1 MGSSGIHK
9 NKPDGTAIMGEHRT
23 SAFVVGAGN
32 ANTRGD
38 NSMTNRFM
46 ISVAAA
52 ALIAGTGFANAQ
64 GTGTSREAPSAGS
77 TVQQSAPSEHGNSAA
92 PSNRNAAEP
101 RGPSSGMKA
110 TQSEEKS
117 PGAAKN
123 QRTEDQGM
131 QGQKSKSMSS
141 ESEGAKG
148 GKDMKAEGR
157 EGRKDMKA
165 EGHEGRKDMKAEGHE
180 GRKDMKAEGREGGKD
195 MKAEGREGRPGNTN
209 AETKGGVDSKSQTT
223 TQSQTNQSQT
233 TGQAG
238 GGAKLSTEQRTKIT
252 TVIKEQHVQP
262 VTNVNF
268 SISVGTRVP
277 RGGGVTFHPLP
288 AEIVTVYPQWRGYE
302 YILVRDQ
309 ILVID
314 PRTGEIVDVIDT

>member
-1 MGSSGIHK
+1 
-9 NKPDGTAIMGEHRT
+9 
-23 SAFVVGAGN
+23 
-32 ANTRGD
+32 
-38 NSMTNRFM
+38 MTNRFM

-77 TVQQSAPSEHGNSAA
+77 TQQSAPSSDRGAPSSAA
-92 PSNRNAAEP
+92 PMNRDSASEP
-101 RGPSSGMKA
+101 RGAEKGSDKGMKS
-110 TQSEEKS
+110 TQSDEKMQ

-123 QRTEDQGM
+123 QRAQDDMKPGAKGEKSAQDNNMKGE
-131 QGQKSKSMSS
+131 KSKGMSS
-141 ESEGAKG
+141 ETHEKGAA

-157 EGRKDMKA
+157 EDRTGT
-165 EGHEGRKDMKAEGHE
+165 
-180 GRKDMKAEGREGGKD
+180 KAEGRD
-195 MKAEGREGRPGNTN
+195 GRTN

-223 TQSQTNQSQT
+223 TQSQTNQPQT

-238 GGAKLSTEQRTKIT
+238 AGAKLSTEQRTKIT

-268 SISVGTRVP
+268 SISVGSRVP
-277 RGGGVTFHPLP
+277 RSGVTFHPLP
-288 AEIVTVYPQWRGYE
+288 AEIVTIYPQWRGYE